1 MGRPAPA
8 APQRRRVTPTGVP
21 RWSPDEESPRF
32 TIAVL
37 ADTQYLFDGEALH
50 PEALRASLRHVLA
63 TQAEHNTVFLAHL
76 GDVTQNG
83 AEAEVACAAAEF
95 DVLDRAGAPWS
106 VLAGN
111 HDVDG
116 ASDDRRGPTPWL
128 RHFGGRGRAGG
139 TLLAASPDG
148 YSTVHRLR
156 AAGRPWIVLALDWRT
171 TAAARDTVRRVLA
184 EHPAV
189 PVVLTTHELVQ
200 ADDGSGRATFSAHGE
215 ELWDDLVRPHDQV
228 FLTLNGHSW
237 PSGRTVRR
245 NDAGH
250 DVHLHVVNHQH
261 RYGGGSGMLRLYRVD
276 VARGT
281 VDVETFSPH
290 VLAQA
295 PAQRNA
301 LAAQEV
307 ERTGDADRFSFPLDV
322 ATRFAGFAPVPARAA
337 RPAADVLVPGT
348 LAHWRFAGEPG
359 TALARD
365 AVVPDASGRGNDLVP
380 LRGTAGAL
388 VRCADHHRD
397 APTHGGLELRGD
409 GLRTVDGAP
418 LAAEEFPDGYTV
430 EAFVRLP
437 ADFGEDDGWAGIV
450 SRGGTA
456 AAAGR
461 GDGDPDEPPATL
473 SLSPSREAQWCAYPT
488 SSRTSVT
495 NWSHELPP
503 ERWWHLAAVNDGRRT
518 TLFVDGCPVVRNPV
532 TANRGLATAGRPW
545 LVGGVEHAGTLHRTL
560 RATLGDVRIV
570 GRALPV
576 AEFLTGP

>member
-1 MGRPAPA
+1 MPA
-8 APQRRRVTPTGVP
+8 GP
-21 RWSPDEESPRF
+21 RWAPDEESPRF

-37 ADTQYLFDGEALH
+37 PDTQYLFDGEALH
-50 PEALRASLRHVLA
+50 PEALRASLRYVLD
-63 TQAEHNTVFLAHL
+63 TQARHNTVFLAHL

-95 DVLDRAGAPWS
+95 DVLDHAGAAWS
-106 VLAGN
+106 AVAGN

-148 YSTVHRLR
+148 YSTAHLLR

-171 TAAARDTVRRVLA
+171 TAAARDVVRRALA
-184 EHPAV
+184 EHPGV

-200 ADDGSGRATFSAHGE
+200 ADDGSGRAELSAHGE
-215 ELWDDLVRPHDQV
+215 ELWEDLVRGCDEV

-237 PSGRTVRR
+237 PSGGTVRR

-250 DVHLHVVNHQH
+250 DVHLHVVNYQD

-290 VLAQA
+290 VLAQP
-295 PAQRNA
+295 PARRNA

-322 ATRFAGFAPVPARAA
+322 TTRFAGSAPARAP
-337 RPAADVLVPGT
+337 RPAADVLVPAT
-348 LAHWRFAGEPG
+348 LALWRFEGAAG
-359 TALARD
+359 TALAGD

-388 VRCADHHRD
+388 VRTADHHPD
-397 APTHGGLELRGD
+397 APAHGGLELDGD

-430 EAFVRLP
+430 EAFVRIP
-437 ADFGEDDGWAGIV
+437 ADFGEADGWAGIV

-461 GDGDPDEPPATL
+461 PDGDPAEPPATL
-473 SLSPSREAQWCAYPT
+473 SLSGSREAQWCAYPT
-488 SSRTSVT
+488 SSRTSLT
-495 NWSHELPP
+495 CWSHELAPQ
-503 ERWWHLAAVNDGRRT
+503 RWWHLAAVNDGRRT
-518 TLFVDGCPVVRNPV
+518 TLFVDGCPVLRNPT
-532 TANRGLATAGRPW
+532 TASSGLATAGRPW
-545 LVGGVEHAGTLHRTL
+545 LVGGVEFAGTLHRTL
-560 RATLGDVRIV
+560 RATLGDVRVV
-570 GRALPV
+570 GRALAPG
-576 AEFLTGP
+576 EFLTGR